1 MTWRD
6 AMGLAASNLRGGFVR
21 TVLTILGLGV
31 GVGAVLTV
39 LTLGSAG
46 EARVE
51 DEIAKLGVD
60 KVWIRAKDDD
70 HTLCQE
76 DAERL
81 YQLTQSP
88 ACAAAYTA
96 AVVSAGSVSAV
107 AQVAGFDS
115 SMAAVYAPKVL
126 EGRNLLQQDFEQGS
140 LVCLVD
146 EALAEH
152 LGGDVLGKRVN
163 VANRRLRVVGVIK
176 GMTNQTMAGGTGLLI
191 MPLATCLST
200 LGGAVSEITLSV
212 QRNQQAEA
220 VAEQALF
227 ALSDDDGYRA
237 DTLEKEINAARE
249 VVRIFVM
256 VLVCVALVCMLT
268 GGIGVMNILLVSVR
282 ERRREIGLLKA
293 IGATSGQV
301 GLLFLLE
308 AGAYAFLGGIL
319 GLMLGVAMIHVFG
332 SWIGLNAYLELF
344 TALPVLIG
352 ASLLGMGFGVAPAMK
367 AAGLPPVEALNSQ

>member
-6 AMGLAASNLRGGFVR
+6 AIRLAASNLRGGFVR

-70 HTLCQE
+70 HALCQE
-76 DAERL
+76 DAELL

-96 AVVSAGSVSAV
+96 AVISAGSVSAV

-191 MPLATCLST
+191 MPLETCLST
-200 LGGAVSEITLSV
+200 LGVAVSEITLSV

-220 VAEQALF
+220 VAEQALL

-319 GLMLGVAMIHVFG
+319 GLLLGVAMIRIFG
-332 SWIGLNAYLELF
+332 SWIGLNARLDLL
-344 TALPVLIG
+344 TALPVLLG
-352 ASLLGMGFGVAPAMK
+352 ASLLGMGFGVAPALK
-367 AAGLPPVEALNSQ
+367 AAGLPPVDALHSE